1 MWATSHPIPLIPDG
15 LTGNLQTRDRPALPL
30 LPRNTS
36 DEDSSWGFSSALLRF
51 LEIVSAGKKDKGQ
64 RKMVHEFSKHPG
76 VALPGFSEGQERA
89 PGILCSFCERVRG
102 WPYTHVLLV
111 CSTPSS

>member
-64 RKMVHEFSKHPG
+64 RKMVHG
-76 VALPGFSEGQERA
+76 VLETSWSGSSWIF
-89 PGILCSFCERVRG
+89 RG
-102 WPYTHVLLV
+102 SGASSLDPLLFL
-111 CSTPSS
+111 